1 MWAELL
7 ILLAVIVMVYVLFRV
22 VKNVIY
28 LIINSILGLLT
39 LFVANLVVPGLDITY
54 TWLVILICA
63 IGGIIGA
70 VIIIILQLLT
80 GMF

>member
-7 ILLAVIVMVYVLFRV
+7 ILLAVIVIVYVLFRV
-22 VKNVIY
+22 VKKIIY
-28 LIINSILGLLT
+28 LIINSILGLIT

>member
-1 MWAELL
+1 MWEELL

-54 TWLVILICA
+54 TWLVILICG

>member
-1 MWAELL
+1 MWEELL
-7 ILLAVIVMVYVLFRV
+7 TLLAVIVIVYVLFRV
-22 VKNVIY
+22 VKKIVY

-39 LFVANLVVPGLDITY
+39 LFVANPVLGLDITY

-70 VIIIILQLLT
+70 ILIIILNLLL
-80 GMF
+80 GIF